1 MSALHMVRKVII
13 IFVVFAI
20 KDLIQQQQNLKK
32 SIQYYRR
39 HIQL

>member
-13 IFVVFAI
+13 IFVIIVVFAI

-32 SIQYYRR
+32 SIQY
-39 HIQL
+39 